1 LLIEEFKH
9 WFQESKKLIDPALQ
23 GINELYD
30 ILTFMEELL
39 RYINEYHHV
48 IFYKDIKRSESEDQL
63 DYQSSRI

>member
-1 LLIEEFKH
+1 
-9 WFQESKKLIDPALQ
+9 
-23 GINELYD
+23 
-30 ILTFMEELL
+30 MEELL